1 MTSSGRVQSP
11 RMSSSLCLTLTLK
24 GGNGGMA
31 IPSNKTSGKLFVV
44 VLLSMLLFTTTVM
57 GHGNQRIA
65 LYLTNI
71 YNCSKSLTLLTVM
84 QHQLDVF
91 LLHKSGG
98 VLSQLSDLTPARKL

>member
-11 RMSSSLCLTLTLK
+11 RMSSNLCLTLTLK

-57 GHGNQRIA
+57 GHGKQRIA
-65 LYLTNI
+65 YLTNI

-98 VLSQLSDLTPARKL
+98 VLSQLSDLTSARKL

>member
-1 MTSSGRVQSP
+1 MTSSGQVQSP
-11 RMSSSLCLTLTLK
+11 RMSSNLCLTLTLK

-57 GHGNQRIA
+57 GHGKQRIA
-65 LYLTNI
+65 LPNEH
-71 YNCSKSLTLLTVM
+71 NCSKSLTLLTVM

-98 VLSQLSDLTPARKL
+98 VLSQLSDLTSARKL